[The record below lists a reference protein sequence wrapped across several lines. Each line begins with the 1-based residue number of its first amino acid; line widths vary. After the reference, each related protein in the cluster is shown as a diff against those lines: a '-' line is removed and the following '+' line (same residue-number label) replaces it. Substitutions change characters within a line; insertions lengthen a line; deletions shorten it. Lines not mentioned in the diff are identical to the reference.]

1 MKEIR
6 LWPPPPPVHGC
17 PGAVFG
23 CSPSVPNRPQPPLCG
38 QTAAV
43 TVNLIQSLYHPH
55 FVAPKDEIEKWEA
68 VQSSFTAPILGL
80 CHHFHAFIP
89 NQMTL
94 VSYTAFC
101 WMALWSRAQLLS
113 PYFGGLPLMCA
124 GYCPPPSPSVSLF
137 LARQLVVV
145 VEGHVPFR
153 EGQAPHL
160 FVFVEGG
167 KRTCWKPAISSEKWL
182 QSLAQQSFE
191 IKVSRE
197 RVLRK

>member
-1 MKEIR
+1 MQR
-6 LWPPPPPVHGC
+6 QAAPRTPPPSMATAPYLKENPLGSDDEGGGRIRVEGNPTLASAPTRARL

-124 GYCPPPSPSVSLF
+124 GYCPPPLHR
-137 LARQLVVV
+137 L
-145 VEGHVPFR
+145 
-153 EGQAPHL
+153 
-160 FVFVEGG
+160 
-167 KRTCWKPAISSEKWL
+167 
-182 QSLAQQSFE
+182 
-191 IKVSRE
+191 
-197 RVLRK
+197 